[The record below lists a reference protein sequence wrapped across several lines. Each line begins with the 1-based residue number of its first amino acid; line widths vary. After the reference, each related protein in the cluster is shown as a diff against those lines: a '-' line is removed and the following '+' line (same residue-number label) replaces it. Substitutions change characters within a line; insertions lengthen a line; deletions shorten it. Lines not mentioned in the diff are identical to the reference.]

1 MKKLLF
7 FVIIITIFSFG
18 CGKPKVTYDLDGGF
32 FPEEETLD
40 INGLPIPEKEGFLFL
55 GWLDGDTLV
64 SSLNKRK
71 YDLKAMWT
79 SAFDYEL
86 IKDDEILTQNEEIYY
101 VYFMRDGCSWCEKTK
116 DDVIRYQNKMKL
128 SQYEKNEKLYVVN
141 LQTSSYSSPILRTN
155 DETDNGF
162 YLDNIEKWSD
172 IYIPSTPALLE
183 MREENGE
190 RNVKLIASGSTT
202 IREALFKSLDKD
214 GDYSKKLDLYK
225 ITYDLDGGTL
235 DYTEVEFNKYS
246 NVLLPIP
253 KKEGYCFGG
262 WFENA
267 EVVNK
272 IELRNYNLQA
282 KWVELEDIK
291 VICENDI
298 FSQKKDSYIYFVR
311 ENDIKED
318 TNEVIK
324 IYNAIA
330 SAGKNLVLYLV
341 YLEDCEV
348 VYRGY
353 TVDGEFT
360 YKIDG
365 VTDINDLYINNRTIL
380 IKIENGIA
388 KYILSGNKALKEFL
402 EEEAGVAFSSLK

>member
-1 MKKLLF
+1 M
-7 FVIIITIFSFG
+7 
-18 CGKPKVTYDLDGGF
+18 
-32 FPEEETLD
+32 
-40 INGLPIPEKEGFLFL
+40 

-162 YLDNIEKWSD
+162 YLDNIKKWND

-190 RNVKLIASGSTT
+190 RHVKLIASGSTT

-214 GDYSKKLDLYK
+214 VDYSKKLDLYK
-225 ITYDLDGGTL
+225 ISYDLDGGTL

-262 WFENA
+262 WFENS

-291 VICENDI
+291 IISENDI

-380 IKIENGIA
+380 IKIEKGIA